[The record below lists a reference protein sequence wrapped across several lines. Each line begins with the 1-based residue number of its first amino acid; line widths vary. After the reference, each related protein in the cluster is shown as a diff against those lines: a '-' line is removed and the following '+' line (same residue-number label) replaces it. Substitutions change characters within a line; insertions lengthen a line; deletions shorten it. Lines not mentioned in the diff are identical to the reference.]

1 MSHTKRDFNP
11 TKNVTVDAIKEHT
24 DNMIDFIKDNVPASK
39 DREEAI
45 KNYKQAA
52 MWAVRAVFS

>member
-1 MSHTKRDFNP
+1 MSHTNRDFNP

-24 DNMIDFIKDNVPASK
+24 DNMIEFIKDNVPASE
-39 DREEAI
+39 DRNEAI

-52 MWAVRAVFS
+52 MWATRAVFK